1 MERQFFFNDD
11 DEEREFLLDNK
22 NLICELIVT
31 AIRKSFNEDKD
42 EMEVFTSINSNRDYI
57 MTTQVQR
64 DDWGESLEKCLGYF
78 LGEENYE
85 WCDTMEILKQI
96 ESKNKAIRVIN
107 SCVTDEQFNSAL
119 NYIELY
125 YKRFEDFIG
134 YNELKKN
141 IERQK

>member
-1 MERQFFFNDD
+1 
-11 DEEREFLLDNK
+11 
-22 NLICELIVT
+22 
-31 AIRKSFNEDKD
+31 
-42 EMEVFTSINSNRDYI
+42 
-57 MTTQVQR
+57 
-64 DDWGESLEKCLGYF
+64 
-78 LGEENYE
+78 
-85 WCDTMEILKQI
+85 MEILKQI

-107 SCVTDEQFNSAL
+107 SCVTDEQLNSAL

>member
-1 MERQFFFNDD
+1 
-11 DEEREFLLDNK
+11 
-22 NLICELIVT
+22 
-31 AIRKSFNEDKD
+31 
-42 EMEVFTSINSNRDYI
+42 
-57 MTTQVQR
+57 
-64 DDWGESLEKCLGYF
+64 
-78 LGEENYE
+78 
-85 WCDTMEILKQI
+85 MEILKQI

>member
-11 DEEREFLLDNK
+11 DEEKEFLLDNK

-85 WCDTMEILKQI
+85 CCDTIK
-96 ESKNKAIRVIN
+96 K
-107 SCVTDEQFNSAL
+107 
-119 NYIELY
+119 
-125 YKRFEDFIG
+125 
-134 YNELKKN
+134 LKKDIGN
-141 IERQK
+141 GNTETD

>member
-1 MERQFFFNDD
+1 
-11 DEEREFLLDNK
+11 
-22 NLICELIVT
+22 
-31 AIRKSFNEDKD
+31 
-42 EMEVFTSINSNRDYI
+42 
-57 MTTQVQR
+57 
-64 DDWGESLEKCLGYF
+64 
-78 LGEENYE
+78 
-85 WCDTMEILKQI
+85 MEILKQI

-141 IERQK
+141 LERQK

>member
-64 DDWGESLEKCLGYF
+64 DDWGESLVKCLGYF

-85 WCDTMEILKQI
+85 WCDTIK
-96 ESKNKAIRVIN
+96 K
-107 SCVTDEQFNSAL
+107 
-119 NYIELY
+119 
-125 YKRFEDFIG
+125 
-134 YNELKKN
+134 LKKDIGN
-141 IERQK
+141 GDTETD